1 VSWSENGVFIEEL
14 GKTDGKIKIILTTMN
29 QIAAIENG
37 EQS

>member
-1 VSWSENGVFIEEL
+1 MEEL
-14 GKTDGKIKIILTTMN
+14 AKTNGKIKIILTITN